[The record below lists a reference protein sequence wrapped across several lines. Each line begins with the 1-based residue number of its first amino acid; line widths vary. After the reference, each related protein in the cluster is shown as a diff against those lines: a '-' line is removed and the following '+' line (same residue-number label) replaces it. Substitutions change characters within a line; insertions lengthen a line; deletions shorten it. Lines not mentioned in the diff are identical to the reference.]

1 MNVQNGQTALMLAAS
16 HGQFFTCK
24 ILMEC
29 GAAINVQDND
39 GSTALMCA
47 AEHGHTDVVRLLLSH
62 PDCDPTIVDN
72 DNSTALKIAMAN
84 NHNDIGLMLYAST
97 SMLSRGSS
105 PYASLRR
112 SQSKAIA
119 ASLRRTGSFSYPHS
133 RITPHTFQLAPSPPP
148 RSRHSSTS
156 TTKSAKN

>member
-1 MNVQNGQTALMLAAS
+1 MLASS

-24 ILMEC
+24 ILLEC
-29 GAAINVQDND
+29 GAAINMQDND
-39 GSTALMCA
+39 GSTALMCG
-47 AEHGHTDVVRLLLSH
+47 AEHGHADVVRLLLSH

-72 DNSTALKIAMAN
+72 DCSTALKIAMAN

-112 SQSKAIA
+112 TQSKAIA
-119 ASLRRTGSFSYPHS
+119 ASLRRTGSFNYGHS
-133 RITPHTFQLAPSPPP
+133 HVTPHTFQLAPSPPP

-156 TTKSAKN
+156 TTRSAKT